1 MSLSGIL
8 IILGTLLG
16 VAACIL
22 VVQRFVPHPLRERH
36 NDVAGFIFAA
46 VGVLYAMLLAFV
58 VIAVWENHSAAREST
73 FQEADELA
81 GLYWVSREL
90 PMPLGGRLE
99 QQTIDYAET
108 VMHKEWPLMAEHHS
122 SPEATRLVYELR
134 EGIMAYHANGPREEL
149 LYDRAVTHLENL
161 ASARRER
168 LNQVGEEVP
177 TLLWT
182 ALIAGAVITIGFT
195 FLFGLSNTFTHT
207 LMVLMLTGLVVVS
220 LVVIREMDFPFN
232 GATKVDP
239 TAFEVFL
246 DRLPPPR
253 AAA

>member
-1 MSLSGIL
+1 MSWSGFL
-8 IILGTLLG
+8 IIAGSLLG
-16 VAACIL
+16 VAACIF
-22 VVQRFVPHPLRERH
+22 VVQRYVPHPLRERH

-46 VGVLYAMLLAFV
+46 VGVLYAVLLAFV
-58 VIAVWENHSAAREST
+58 VIAVWENHATAREST
-73 FQEADELA
+73 FKEADELA

-90 PMPLGGRLE
+90 PLPLGAELE
-99 QQTIDYAET
+99 KQTLEYAKT
-108 VMHKEWPLMAEHHS
+108 VMHKEWPLMSDHRS
-122 SPEATRLVYELR
+122 SPEATQLVYKLR
-134 EGIMAYHANGPREEL
+134 EGVMTYHPNGPREEIL
-149 LYDRAVTHLENL
+149 AERAVSHLENM

-177 TLLWT
+177 TLLWI
-182 ALIAGAVITIGFT
+182 ALLAGAVLTVGFT

-220 LVVIREMDFPFN
+220 LVVIKEMDFPYN
-232 GATKVDP
+232 GVTKIHP

-253 AAA
+253 TA